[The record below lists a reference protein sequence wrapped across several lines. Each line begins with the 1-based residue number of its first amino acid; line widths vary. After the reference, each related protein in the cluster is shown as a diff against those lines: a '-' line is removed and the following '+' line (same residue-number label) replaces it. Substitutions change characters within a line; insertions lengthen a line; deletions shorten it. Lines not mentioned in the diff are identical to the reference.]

1 VFFVRFVFFV
11 VGTVTT
17 TQPKVVLTE
26 HLDDECVDWLAGRVN
41 LVRQSHEEP
50 EALRAELAD
59 AAGLVVRTYTQVN
72 ADLLA
77 DAPNLKVVARA
88 GVGLDNIALPDCTAA
103 GVRVVYTPDANTQAV
118 VEYLW
123 GLILDVV
130 RPRAYLAGYVTPPK
144 FHELRQ
150 IHVGKQLSTMT
161 LGILGMGRIGRR
173 VAQCARAIGMRVLYN
188 DLLTRRELNLPDTDT
203 SEFVDKHTLCEQ
215 SDILTIHVD
224 GRQENK
230 HLIDAN
236 ALARLKPSCLL
247 INAARGMLI
256 DNNALA
262 AWADAV
268 RDSGGVA
275 VLDVHDP
282 EPPDDAYPLFGHA
295 NVKLL
300 PHLASR
306 TPEAMANMSWVV
318 KDVVRVL
325 NGEPPRYPA
334 N

>member
-1 VFFVRFVFFV
+1 
-11 VGTVTT
+11 VTRVP
-17 TQPKVVLTE
+17 PKVVLTE
-26 HLDDECVDWLAGRVN
+26 HLDDACAEWLARRVE
-41 LVRQSHEEP
+41 LVRQSHEDA

-59 AAGLVVRTYTQVN
+59 AEGLVVRTYTQVD
-72 ADLLA
+72 AGLLQH
-77 DAPNLKVVARA
+77 APQLKVVARA
-88 GVGLDNIALPDCTAA
+88 GVGLDNISLPDCTAA

-130 RPRAYLAGYVTPPK
+130 RPRAYLTDYVPPPK

-173 VAQCARAIGMRVLYN
+173 VAECARAIGMRVLYN
-188 DLLTRRELNLPDTDT
+188 DLLTRRELNLPEDDT
-203 SEFVDKHTLCEQ
+203 SEFVDKHTLYEQ
-215 SDILTIHVD
+215 SDILTIHTD
-224 GRQENK
+224 GRAENR
-230 HLIDAN
+230 HLIDAKS
-236 ALARLKPSCLL
+236 LARLKPSCLL

-282 EPPDDAYPLFGHA
+282 EPPDDAYPLFGHP

-306 TPEAMANMSWVV
+306 TPEAMENMSWVV
-318 KDVVRVL
+318 KDVVKVL
-325 NGEPPRYPA
+325 EGEEPTYPA